1 MSPLF
6 PFALFAVWTTFYAS
20 LYNARMKRT
29 TIIIVVV
36 IAVMGYVILRGIL
49 SG

>member
-1 MSPLF
+1 M
-6 PFALFAVWTTFYAS
+6 
-20 LYNARMKRT
+20 NRT
-29 TIIIVVV
+29 AIVIVVV